1 MIQDGVVR
9 AQQRGA
15 DALATCGFNKSG
27 LSALLTCED
36 TGQTGALC
44 NKSDAL
50 NCRSKQVV
58 RHGADMIAWFASAW
72 R

>member
-1 MIQDGVVR
+1 VVP
-9 AQQRGA
+9 APQRGA

-27 LSALLTCED
+27 RSAVLTCED

-44 NKSDAL
+44 NKSD
-50 NCRSKQVV
+50 VV
-58 RHGADMIAWFASAW
+58 RHGADMIAWFVSAW